1 MSKGVIKT
9 KPVANLAETSKPDPY
24 ANYTAGELADMIADT
39 TGELQSAIR
48 QLDDLNE
55 VTQAYQDD
63 LDNAY
68 SRYQEEMEATKQHQ
82 EEKRKAEV
90 RVQELSLNARMMWKV
105 LAEGFT
111 GKIGNRY
118 NTFCDNM

>member
-1 MSKGVIKT
+1 MRVT
-9 KPVANLAETSKPDPY
+9 KAAAKQAEPKPDPY

-39 TGELQSAIR
+39 TEELQTAIR
-48 QLDDLNE
+48 RWDDLNE
-55 VTQAYQDD
+55 ETQAYQDD

-90 RVQELSLNARMMWKV
+90 RVQELTDNLKV
-105 LAEGFT
+105 ITDGFT
-111 GKIGNRY
+111 AKIGKK
-118 NTFCDNM
+118 